1 MTFRT
6 KMDKLIKMLF
16 FLVWLNILRF
26 FDNISYKR
34 KINNMYLTLL
44 GKFALETF
52 RKLFKNKLDKFFSN
66 GAFSHQNLI
75 QTYVVITLK
84 KML

>member
-1 MTFRT
+1 
-6 KMDKLIKMLF
+6 
-16 FLVWLNILRF
+16 
-26 FDNISYKR
+26 
-34 KINNMYLTLL
+34 MYLTIL
-44 GKFALETF
+44 GKFALETHRKF
-52 RKLFKNKLDKFFSN
+52 CYKFHKLFKNKLDKFFSN